1 MKRQSSPVLF
11 RVLMMVMMCCC
22 ALPLLTS
29 CEKRNTIVNGI
40 DEKEANEILVF
51 LDGKGISASKVKSAE
66 AGGGGA
72 VKLVLWDISVPTE
85 DASTAMY
92 YLNQA
97 GLPRRQGQSLLGI
110 FTDSGLVPSELQEKI
125 RYQAGLRQELANII
139 RKIDGVLDADVQ
151 ISFPE
156 EDPLNPGATKGK
168 ITASVYVKHSG
179 ALDDPNKHLQTKIK
193 RLVQGSITGLSYDD
207 ITIIPDRA
215 GIGEVPKARRQA
227 REEAKDYVSVW
238 TVIVAKESLTRFRL
252 IFFSFI
258 LMILLLFVMMIW
270 IGWKVYPVFKE
281 HGGISALFQLKP
293 IVEAKEKSETEAK
306 GEEEEHAEE
315 EAPEEGEPTDQGVT

>member
-1 MKRQSSPVLF
+1 MTFL
-11 RVLMMVMMCCC
+11 LCCC

-29 CEKRNTIVNGI
+29 CEKRNTIVNGL

-51 LDGKGISASKVKSAE
+51 LDGKGITAMKVRSTE

-72 VKLVLWDISVPTE
+72 VKLVLWDISVPAE

-97 GLPRRQGQSLLGI
+97 GLPRRRGQSLLGI
-110 FTDSGLVPSELQEKI
+110 FSDSGLVPSELQEKV

-156 EDPLNPGATKGK
+156 EDPLNPGASKGK
-168 ITASVYVKHSG
+168 ITASIYVKHSG
-179 ALDDPNKHLQTKIK
+179 ALDDPNKHLKTKIK
-193 RLVQGSITGLSYDD
+193 RLVQGSITGLNYDD

-215 GIGEVPKARRQA
+215 GLGEVPKAGRKA
-227 REEAKDYVSVW
+227 REEAKNYVSVW
-238 TVIVAKESLTRFRL
+238 TVIIAKESLARFRL
-252 IFFSFI
+252 IFFLFT
-258 LMILLLFVMMIW
+258 LLVLLLLVIMIW

-281 HGGISALFQLKP
+281 HGGLKAIFQLKP
-293 IVEAKEKSETEAK
+293 IVEAKEKAKPEGEAPE

-315 EAPEEGEPTDQGVT
+315 EVPEEREPTDQGVT